1 MLYVYKKIIKSVKI
15 NTWKEADYMLE
26 IKDLT
31 VKVENKIVL
40 DKFNLTIND
49 GEVHVIMGPN
59 GVGKSTLTKVIMA
72 DPNYKV
78 LKGDII
84 YNSKSILKLTTDE
97 RARLG
102 IFLAMQNP
110 LEIDGV
116 TNSDFLRTALSSK
129 EGKNI
134 NLYSFIKKIDEAKES
149 LKMPEE
155 MVHRSVNKGFSGGE
169 KKKNEILQMLMLE
182 PSFIMLDEIDSGV
195 DVDSLKIVGDN
206 INSYIKKQPK
216 SSYLIITHYTHLL
229 KYVKPDFVHVV
240 KEGKIV
246 KTGSYDLAKK
256 IENNGFNFEKI
267 EIEALGGSEA
277 SE

>member
-1 MLYVYKKIIKSVKI
+1 
-15 NTWKEADYMLE
+15 MLE

-31 VKVENKIVL
+31 VKVENKQVL

-49 GEVHVIMGPN
+49 GETHVIMGPN

-72 DPNYKV
+72 DPNYKIIS
-78 LKGDII
+78 GDII
-84 YNSKSILKLTTDE
+84 YNGESILDLTTDE
-97 RARLG
+97 RARKG

-129 EGKNI
+129 ENKNV
-134 NLYSFIKKIDEAKES
+134 NLYSFITKIDKAKED
-149 LKMPEE
+149 LKMPDE

-169 KKKNEILQMLMLE
+169 KKKNEILQMKMLE
-182 PSFIMLDEIDSGV
+182 PNFIMLDEIDSGV
-195 DVDSLKIVGDN
+195 DVDALKIVGDN
-206 INSYIKKQPK
+206 INTYKEQHKE

-229 KYVKPDFVHVV
+229 KYVKPDYVHVV

-246 KTGSYDLAKK
+246 TTGDYDLAKK
-256 IENNGFNFEKI
+256 IENNGFNFEKVVSN
-267 EIEALGGSEA
+267 AFDGSDACE
-277 SE
+277 

>member
-1 MLYVYKKIIKSVKI
+1 
-15 NTWKEADYMLE
+15 MLE

-49 GEVHVIMGPN
+49 GETHVIMGPN

-72 DPNYKV
+72 DSNYKV
-78 LKGDII
+78 LSGDIL
-84 YNSKSILKLTTDE
+84 YNNKSILKLKTDE

-129 EGKNI
+129 NQKNI
-134 NLYSFIKKIDEAKES
+134 NLYSFIKKLDEAKED
-149 LKMPEE
+149 LKMPDE

-169 KKKNEILQMLMLE
+169 KKKNEILQMKMLE

-195 DVDSLKIVGDN
+195 DVDALKIVGDN
-206 INSYIKKQPK
+206 INAYKKEKPL

-246 KTGSYDLAKK
+246 KTGDYMLAKN
-256 IENNGFNFEKI
+256 IENNGFNFEKVVSK
-267 EIEALGGSEA
+267 AFDGSEV

>member
-1 MLYVYKKIIKSVKI
+1 
-15 NTWKEADYMLE
+15 MLE

-31 VKVENKIVL
+31 VKVENKEVL
-40 DKFNLTIND
+40 NKFNLTIND

-59 GVGKSTLTKVIMA
+59 GVGKSTLTKVIMN
-72 DPNYKV
+72 DHNYEV
-78 LKGDII
+78 ISGDII
-84 YNSKSILKLTTDE
+84 YNKESILPLTTDE
-97 RARLG
+97 RARKG

-116 TNSDFLRTALSSK
+116 TNADFLRTAVSSK
-129 EGKNI
+129 DGKNV
-134 NLYSFIKKIDEAKES
+134 NLYSFIKKIDKAKDS
-149 LKMPEE
+149 LKMPDE
-155 MVHRSVNKGFSGGE
+155 MVHRSINKGFSGGE

-195 DVDSLKIVGDN
+195 DVDALKVVGDN
-206 INSYIKKQPK
+206 INDYKKEHPS

-229 KYVKPDFVHVV
+229 KYVKPDFVHVL

-246 KTGSYDLAKK
+246 KTGSYDLARE
-256 IENNGFNFEKI
+256 IENNGFNFEKVV
-267 EIEALGGSEA
+267 IEANDGSEV

>member
-1 MLYVYKKIIKSVKI
+1 
-15 NTWKEADYMLE
+15 MLE

-31 VKVENKIVL
+31 VKVENKEVL
-40 DKFNLTIND
+40 NKFNLTIND

-59 GVGKSTLTKVIMA
+59 GVGKTTLTKVIMN
-72 DPNYKV
+72 DPNYEV
-78 LKGDII
+78 ISGDII
-84 YNSKSILKLTTDE
+84 YNKESILPLTTDE
-97 RARLG
+97 RARKG

-116 TNSDFLRTALSSK
+116 TNADFLRTAVSSK
-129 EGKNI
+129 DGKNV
-134 NLYSFIKKIDEAKES
+134 NLYSFIKKIDKAKDS
-149 LKMPEE
+149 LRMPDE
-155 MVHRSVNKGFSGGE
+155 MVHRSINKGFSGGE

-195 DVDSLKIVGDN
+195 DGDALKVVGDN
-206 INSYIKKQPK
+206 INDYKKEHPS

-229 KYVKPDFVHVV
+229 KYVKPDFVHVL

-246 KTGSYDLAKK
+246 KTGSYDLARE
-256 IENNGFNFEKI
+256 IENNGFNFEKVV
-267 EIEALGGSEA
+267 IEANDGSEV

>member
-1 MLYVYKKIIKSVKI
+1 
-15 NTWKEADYMLE
+15 MLE
-26 IKDLT
+26 IRDLS
-31 VKVENKIVL
+31 VKVENKLVL

-49 GEVHVIMGPN
+49 GEIHVIMGPN

-78 LKGDII
+78 ISGDII
-84 YNSKSILKLTTDE
+84 YNGKSILKLKTDE

-129 EGKNI
+129 EKKNI
-134 NLYSFIKKIDEAKES
+134 NLYSFIKKIDKAKED
-149 LKMPEE
+149 LKMPDE

-169 KKKNEILQMLMLE
+169 KKKNEILQMKMLE
-182 PSFIMLDEIDSGV
+182 PEFIMLDEIDSGV
-195 DVDSLKIVGDN
+195 DVDALKIVGDN
-206 INSYIKKQPK
+206 INMYKKDHPS

-229 KYVKPDFVHVV
+229 KYVKPDLVHVV
-240 KEGKIV
+240 KDGKIV
-246 KTGSYDLAKK
+246 KTGDYNLATK
-256 IENNGFNFEKI
+256 IENNGFNFEKVV
-267 EIEALGGSEA
+267 IEAIDGSEV

>member
-1 MLYVYKKIIKSVKI
+1 
-15 NTWKEADYMLE
+15 MLE

-49 GEVHVIMGPN
+49 GETHVIMGPN

-72 DPNYKV
+72 DSNYKV
-78 LKGDII
+78 LNGDIL
-84 YNSKSILKLTTDE
+84 YNNKSILKLKTDE

-129 EGKNI
+129 NQKNI
-134 NLYSFIKKIDEAKES
+134 NLYSFIKKLDEAKED
-149 LKMPEE
+149 LRMPDE

-169 KKKNEILQMLMLE
+169 KKKNEILQMKMLE

-195 DVDSLKIVGDN
+195 DVDALKIVGDN
-206 INSYIKKQPK
+206 INAYKKEKPL

-246 KTGSYDLAKK
+246 KTGDYMLAKT

-267 EIEALGGSEA
+267 VSKAFDGSEV

>member
-1 MLYVYKKIIKSVKI
+1 
-15 NTWKEADYMLE
+15 MLE

-31 VKVENKIVL
+31 VKVENKEVL
-40 DKFNLTIND
+40 NKFNLTIND

-59 GVGKSTLTKVIMA
+59 GVGKSTLTKVIMN
-72 DPNYKV
+72 DPNYEV
-78 LKGDII
+78 ISGDII
-84 YNSKSILKLTTDE
+84 YNKESILPLTTDE
-97 RARLG
+97 RARKG

-116 TNSDFLRTALSSK
+116 TNADFLRTAVSSK
-129 EGKNI
+129 DGKNV
-134 NLYSFIKKIDEAKES
+134 NLYSFIKKIDKAKDS
-149 LKMPEE
+149 LKMPDE
-155 MVHRSVNKGFSGGE
+155 MVHRSINKGFSGGE

-195 DVDSLKIVGDN
+195 DVDALKVVGDN
-206 INSYIKKQPK
+206 INDYKKEHPS

-229 KYVKPDFVHVV
+229 KYVKPDFVHVL

-246 KTGSYDLAKK
+246 KTGSYDLARE
-256 IENNGFNFEKI
+256 IENNGFNFEKVV
-267 EIEALGGSEA
+267 IEANDGSEV